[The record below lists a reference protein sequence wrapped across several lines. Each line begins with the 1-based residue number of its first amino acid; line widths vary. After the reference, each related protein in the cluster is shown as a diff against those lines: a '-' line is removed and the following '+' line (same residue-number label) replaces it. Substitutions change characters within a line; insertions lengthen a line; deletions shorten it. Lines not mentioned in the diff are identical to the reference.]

1 MSAKTLRRLL
11 PLLML
16 MALPARP
23 DNKTGTVTATRNLA
37 LGRFVAST
45 GGTITLTPDGVR
57 SSTGG
62 VILLAGGSATSATFS
77 LTESGTGA
85 PLTWTSIS
93 LPPSATL
100 TGAGA
105 SMTLTNFT
113 SNPDHRYI
121 AGAQDLAVGATLQ
134 VSPDQ
139 AAGNYVG
146 SFAVSINY
154 E

>member
-23 DNKTGTVTATRNLA
+23 DNKIGTVTATRNLA
-37 LGRFVAST
+37 LGRFVAAA

-62 VILLAGGSATSATFS
+62 IILLAGGSATSASFS
-77 LTESGTGA
+77 LAESGTGT
-85 PLTWTSIS
+85 PLAWTSIT
-93 LPPSATL
+93 LPASATL
-100 TGAGA
+100 TSAGA

-113 SNPDHRYI
+113 SNPEHRFT
-121 AGAQDLAVGATLQ
+121 AGAQDLSVGATLQ
-134 VSPDQ
+134 VGPNQ
-139 AAGNYVG
+139 AAGNYTG
-146 SFAVSINY
+146 SFSVSVNY